1 MHHELFDLLELGG
14 FAVVVAGAG
23 PGVVAVDQ
31 ASDGV
36 GYVSHGQDPVQILC
50 VCACIYVC
58 MYVCMFMCVL
68 CCVCM

>member
-14 FAVVVAGAG
+14 FAVVAAGAG

-36 GYVSHGQDPVQILC
+36 GYVSHRQDPVQILC
-50 VCACIYVC
+50 VYVC
-58 MYVCMFMCVL
+58 M
-68 CCVCM
+68 CVCVCVCVTTPGWGVVVR